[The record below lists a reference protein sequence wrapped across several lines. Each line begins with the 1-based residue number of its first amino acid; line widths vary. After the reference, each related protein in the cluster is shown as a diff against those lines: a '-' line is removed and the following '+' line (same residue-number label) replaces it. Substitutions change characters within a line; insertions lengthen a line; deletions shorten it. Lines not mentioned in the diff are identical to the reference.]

1 MTFQPALNKT
11 PPERSDWGLPL
22 LGFLFAA
29 QKANN
34 MKNRIDTL
42 IDRTRDAILTNDG
55 SPDTQQIINKEIL
68 IVLEEINKILR
79 TCERDLR

>member
-1 MTFQPALNKT
+1 MVNAQRKNQ
-11 PPERSDWGLPL
+11 PERSDRLDCLVGLSIT
-22 LGFLFAA
+22 AA
-29 QKANN
+29 QKVNN

>member
-1 MTFQPALNKT
+1 
-11 PPERSDWGLPL
+11 
-22 LGFLFAA
+22 
-29 QKANN
+29 

-42 IDRTRDAILTNDG
+42 IDRTRDAILANNG

>member
-1 MTFQPALNKT
+1 
-11 PPERSDWGLPL
+11 
-22 LGFLFAA
+22 
-29 QKANN
+29 

-42 IDRTRDAILTNDG
+42 IDRTRDAILTNNG
-55 SPDTQQIINKEIL
+55 SPDTQQIINKEILIVLNKEIL